1 MVPALWVQEEPTDG
15 MGEARLRP
23 AGDPGPAD
31 SFPLPR
37 PLPEPRAL
45 EVTPHGRVPPRLCK
59 PSLYRS
65 PRLCRRW
72 HYVPFDIHIRLFSRH
87 DGT

>member
-1 MVPALWVQEEPTDG
+1 
-15 MGEARLRP
+15 MGEARLSGQQETLAQRMVFHS
-23 AGDPGPAD
+23 PGPCRNRD
-31 SFPLPR
+31 LY
-37 PLPEPRAL
+37 
-45 EVTPHGRVPPRLCK
+45 RVPPHSRAHPRLCK

-72 HYVPFDIHIRLFSRH
+72 HYVPLDIHIRLFSRH